1 VFIKVNAQVFDSRNL
16 VRISDSVKNL
26 IVVILTEVVVINKNL
41 MLRFSRCIVVRDE
54 QVFSLVRMKREFVNP
69 KVDTQFIKL
78 SVDMVEELII
88 IIRRVCQGSVISK
101 EKRQETVADRQ
112 VIYVKEK

>member
-1 VFIKVNAQVFDSRNL
+1 
-16 VRISDSVKNL
+16 
-26 IVVILTEVVVINKNL
+26 
-41 MLRFSRCIVVRDE
+41 MLGFSRYIVVRDE
-54 QVFSLVRMKREFVNP
+54 QVFSLVRMKREFVNL

-88 IIRRVCQGSVISK
+88 IIRRVYQGSVISK
-101 EKRQETVADRQ
+101 EKRQETVAVGQ